1 MSTVD
6 RDIDV
11 VIDFCEEFQ
20 SKYLDEMDKAASNL
34 MVVAN
39 QIHGEMRGT
48 KFATKSSE
56 EVILMAKKLQQAVYT
71 GEAKIL
77 ELKKK
82 MMRDR
87 DRGDEFTR

>member
-20 SKYLDEMDKAASNL
+20 SKYLYEMDEAASNR

-39 QIHGEMRGT
+39 QSQDEMRRT

-56 EVILMAKKLQQAVYT
+56 EGNLMAKKLQQAVYT